1 MSLKIAAAVVS
12 MLALALSEIVIAR
25 GLPFTRNRHLIHSII
40 SLLIANTMIWLS
52 QRSDWSAQ
60 TRAQLLVAGWIWLLV
75 QLGCSIYLFHSFV

>member
-1 MSLKIAAAVVS
+1 LKIAAALVS
-12 MLALALSEIVIAR
+12 AIALVLGQITIAR
-25 GLPFTRNRHLIHSII
+25 GAPFIAHGHLIRDIL

-60 TRAQLLVAGWIWLLV
+60 TRVQLLVAGWIWLLV